1 MSTGDTSE
9 GVTDSAIG
17 RLAWAVIVLVPIVSL
32 VIAIW
37 SSIPLPSA
45 FQGWTNGNLA
55 LQGVGLSVVLHRGLR
70 AQAEARAKGQLAKAV
85 SPLRWISVAGILCWS
100 IAGLVLLLSGG
111 VLKPI
116 HTFIALELGTIMPIL
131 SYAVAK
137 AGGWNGQIQGFR
149 RKVNERRRSRARG
162 VTHQ

>member
-1 MSTGDTSE
+1 MSTGDTPK

-17 RLAWAVIVLVPIVSL
+17 RLGWAVIVLVPIASL

-55 LQGVGLSVVLHRGLR
+55 LQGVGLGVVLHRGLR
-70 AQAEARAKGQLAKAV
+70 AQAEARAKGQLAEAV
-85 SPLRWISVAGILCWS
+85 SPLRWIGVAGILCWS
-100 IAGLVLLLSGG
+100 VAGLVLLLSGG

-137 AGGWNGQIQGFR
+137 AAGWNGQIQGFG
-149 RKVNERRRSRARG
+149 RKVNEGRRSQTRG
-162 VTHQ
+162 DTHR